1 MDKVS
6 AFEAVTDS
14 LAEGVIVV
22 DAAGVLTLFNPSAG
36 RITGLKREEA
46 LGRHAKD
53 VLPGLGLHEIL
64 ASGKSASDVAL
75 SFGSTNVIAT
85 FEPLTDEGSNI
96 SGAVAVLRDLTEL
109 ESLMAEVKGLWQSRQ
124 LLESVIESI
133 NDAIS
138 VADSSGNMIIVNPA
152 YSRLT
157 GLPKEAV
164 IGKPATVD
172 IAEGE
177 SMHMQVL
184 RTGNPVRNIHMK
196 VGPLKRDV
204 LVNVAP
210 ILLEGGI
217 AGAVA
222 GSVGVIHDISEIKR
236 LTNELTAAR
245 GLLRRL
251 RARYT
256 WDDIT
261 GESPAILSAKEQ
273 ALRAAETPATVL
285 LRGESG
291 NGKELFAHAIHNAS
305 ERHDEQFVSVNCA
318 AIAGSLLESEL
329 FGYVEGAFTGALK
342 GGKRGFFEEAHGGTI
357 FLDEIG
363 ELSLTTQSKLLR
375 VLQEREIVPVGGTE
389 PMTVDVRVIAAT
401 NADLEAMIKENAFRE
416 DLYYRLNVLPIF
428 LIPLR
433 DRKEDIPL
441 LATQMLFRL
450 NQDYHRLV
458 ESVSTGAM
466 DALMKHHWP
475 GNVRELQNVLGQAML
490 NMRPQDKVIEAAH
503 IPLNMGA
510 LAASASASD
519 ESAIQTPD
527 KVRKLKDVV
536 AESEADA
543 IRAALRKTSGNR
555 TEAAKLLGVSLRSM
569 YYKIERYN
577 ID

>member
-22 DAAGVLTLFNPSAG
+22 DARGVLTLFNPSAG
-36 RITGLKREEA
+36 RITGLRREDA

-53 VLPGLGLHEIL
+53 VLPGLGLHETL

-109 ESLMAEVKGLWQSRQ
+109 ESLKAEVKGLWQSRQ

-138 VADSSGNMIIVNPA
+138 VADSGGNMIIVNPA

-210 ILLEGGI
+210 VEI
-217 AGAVA
+217 AGVVA

-236 LTNELTAAR
+236 LTNELTEAR

-363 ELSLTTQSKLLR
+363 ELSLATQSKLLR
-375 VLQEREIVPVGGTE
+375 VLQEREIVRVGGTE
-389 PMTVDVRVIAAT
+389 PMIVDVRVIAAT
-401 NADLEAMIKENAFRE
+401 NADLEAMIKDGAFRD

-433 DRKEDIPL
+433 DRREDIPL

-450 NQDYHRLV
+450 NADYHRLV
-458 ESVSTGAM
+458 ESVSPGAM

-490 NMRPQDKVIEAAH
+490 NMRPQEKVIKAAH

-510 LAASASASD
+510 MATSASVSD
-519 ESAIQTPD
+519 GNAIQTPD
-527 KVRKLKDVV
+527 KIRKLKDVV
-536 AESEADA
+536 AGSEADA

-555 TEAAKLLGVSLRSM
+555 TEAANLLGISLRSM
-569 YYKIERYN
+569 YYKIERYK
-577 ID
+577 IQ

>member
-1 MDKVS
+1 MEKGPT
-6 AFEAVTDS
+6 FKAVTDS

-22 DAAGVLTLFNPSAG
+22 DADGLLLLFNPAAG
-36 RITGLKREEA
+36 RITGLDAKGV
-46 LGRHAKD
+46 LGRP
-53 VLPGLGLHEIL
+53 VEELLPGLGLHETV
-64 ASGKSASDVAL
+64 ASGRGARDVAI
-75 SFGSTNVIAT
+75 SFGSTNVVAT
-85 FEPLTDEGSNI
+85 RRPLMEEGKGVT
-96 SGAVAVLRDLTEL
+96 GAVAVLRDVTEL
-109 ESLMAEVKGLWQSRQ
+109 EGLMAEVKGLWQSRQ
-124 LLESVIESI
+124 LLEAVIESI

-138 VADSSGNMIIVNPA
+138 VADAAGKIIIVNPA

-177 SMHMQVL
+177 KSMHMQVL
-184 RTGNPVRNIHMK
+184 DTGDPVRNVPLK

-204 LVNVAP
+204 IVHVAP
-210 ILLEGGI
+210 IEIEGKM
-217 AGAVA
+217 A

-236 LTNELTAAR
+236 LTNELTETR

-261 GESPAILSAKEQ
+261 GESQAISSAKEQ

-329 FGYVEGAFTGALK
+329 FGYEEGAFTGALK
-342 GGKRGFFEEAHGGTI
+342 GGKKGFFEEAHDGTI

-363 ELSLTTQSKLLR
+363 ELGPATQSKLLR
-375 VLQEREIVPVGGTE
+375 VLQEKEIVRVGGTE
-389 PMTVDVRVIAAT
+389 PTAVDVRVIAAT
-401 NADLEAMIKENAFRE
+401 NADLETMIKEGSFRE
-416 DLYYRLNVLPIF
+416 DLYYRLNVVPIF

-433 DRKEDIPL
+433 DRREDVPL

-450 NQDYHRLV
+450 NAEYHRLV
-458 ESVSTGAM
+458 ERISQGAM
-466 DALMKHHWP
+466 DALMKYHWP

-503 IPLNMGA
+503 IPLNK
-510 LAASASASD
+510 AASA

-527 KVRKLKDVV
+527 KVRKLKEVV

-543 IRAALRKTSGNR
+543 IRAALRKTKGNR

-569 YYKIERYN
+569 YYKMERYG
-577 ID
+577 IDKQ

>member
-1 MDKVS
+1 MEKGP

-22 DAAGVLTLFNPSAG
+22 DADGILTFFNPAAG
-36 RITGLKREEA
+36 RITGLDAKGVLGKQVKEA
-46 LGRHAKD
+46 
-53 VLPGLGLHEIL
+53 LPGLGLHDTVE
-64 ASGKSASDVAL
+64 SGRGSREVAI
-75 SFGSTNVIAT
+75 SFGPVSVVAT
-85 FEPLTDEGSNI
+85 RRPIMEEGKGVT
-96 SGAVAVLRDLTEL
+96 GAVAVLRDVTKI
-109 ESLMAEVKGLWQSRQ
+109 ESLSAEVKDLRQSRQ

-133 NDAIS
+133 NDAVS
-138 VADSSGNMIIVNPA
+138 VADASGKMIIVNPA
-152 YSRLT
+152 YTRLT

-184 RTGNPVRNIHMK
+184 GTGNPVRNVPLK

-204 LVNVAP
+204 IVHVAP
-210 ILLEGGI
+210 IEIEGEL
-217 AGAVA
+217 A

-236 LTNELTAAR
+236 LMKELTETR

-261 GESPAILSAKEQ
+261 GESPALNSAKEQ

-305 ERHDEQFVSVNCA
+305 ERHDVQFVSVNCA

-329 FGYVEGAFTGALK
+329 FGYDEGAFTGALK

-363 ELSLTTQSKLLR
+363 ELGPATQSKLLR
-375 VLQEREIVPVGGTE
+375 VLQEREIVRVGGTK
-389 PMTVDVRVIAAT
+389 PTAVDVRVIAAT
-401 NADLEAMIKENAFRE
+401 NADLEAMIKEGTFRE
-416 DLYYRLNVLPIF
+416 DLYYRLNVVPIF

-433 DRKEDIPL
+433 DRREDIPL

-450 NQDYHRLV
+450 NAEYHRLV
-458 ESVSTGAM
+458 ERVSQGAINV
-466 DALMKHHWP
+466 LMKHHWP

-490 NMRPQDKVIEAAH
+490 NMRPQDKVIEPEH
-503 IPLNMGA
+503 LPLNRA
-510 LAASASASD
+510 VSAAG
-519 ESAIQTPD
+519 SAIQTPE
-527 KVRKLKDVV
+527 KIRKLKHVV
-536 AESEADA
+536 AQSEADA
-543 IRAALRKTSGNR
+543 IRAALRSTKGNR
-555 TEAAKLLGVSLRSM
+555 TEAASLLGVSLRSM
-569 YYKIERYN
+569 YYKIERYG
-577 ID
+577 I

>member
-1 MDKVS
+1 
-6 AFEAVTDS
+6 
-14 LAEGVIVV
+14 
-22 DAAGVLTLFNPSAG
+22 
-36 RITGLKREEA
+36 
-46 LGRHAKD
+46 
-53 VLPGLGLHEIL
+53 
-64 ASGKSASDVAL
+64 
-75 SFGSTNVIAT
+75 
-85 FEPLTDEGSNI
+85 
-96 SGAVAVLRDLTEL
+96 
-109 ESLMAEVKGLWQSRQ
+109 
-124 LLESVIESI
+124 
-133 NDAIS
+133 
-138 VADSSGNMIIVNPA
+138 
-152 YSRLT
+152 
-157 GLPKEAV
+157 
-164 IGKPATVD
+164 TVD

-177 SMHMQVL
+177 KSMHMQVL
-184 RTGNPVRNIHMK
+184 DTGNPVRNVPLK

-204 LVNVAP
+204 IVHVAQGE
-210 ILLEGGI
+210 IEGK
-217 AGAVA
+217 VA

-236 LTNELTAAR
+236 LTNELTEAR

-261 GESPAILSAKEQ
+261 GESPAIRSAKEQ

-329 FGYVEGAFTGALK
+329 FGYEEGAFTGALK

-363 ELSLTTQSKLLR
+363 ELSLATQSKLLR
-375 VLQEREIVPVGGTE
+375 VLQEKEIVRVGGTE

-401 NADLEAMIKENAFRE
+401 NADLETMIKEGAFRE
-416 DLYYRLNVLPIF
+416 DLYYRLNVVPIF

-433 DRKEDIPL
+433 DRREDIPQ

-450 NQDYHRLV
+450 NADYHRLV
-458 ESVSTGAM
+458 ERVSPGAM

-510 LAASASASD
+510 AAAA
-519 ESAIQTPD
+519 SAIQTPD
-527 KVRKLKDVV
+527 RVRKLKEVV
-536 AESEADA
+536 AGSEADA
-543 IRAALRKTSGNR
+543 IRAALRKTKGNR
-555 TEAAKLLGVSLRSM
+555 TEAAKLLGVSLRSL